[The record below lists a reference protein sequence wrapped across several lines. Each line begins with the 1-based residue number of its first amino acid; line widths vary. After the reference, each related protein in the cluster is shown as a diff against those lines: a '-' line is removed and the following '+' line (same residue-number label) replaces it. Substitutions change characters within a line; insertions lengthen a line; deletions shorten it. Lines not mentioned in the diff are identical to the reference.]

1 MAPSNPGNKTQD
13 VGKQTGAGPAPKTA
27 KAAPAKQG
35 GAGSPPAPGQRG
47 PQKGERPI
55 ADVDRKVRG
64 GDA

>member
-13 VGKQTGAGPAPKTA
+13 VGKKTGPDASDKTG
-27 KAAPAKQG
+27 KSAPAKQEKTASPSE
-35 GAGSPPAPGQRG
+35 AGKSAPR
-47 PQKGERPI
+47 KGERPI